1 MATYTSNY
9 GLHQWAPEDNFL
21 RTDFNEDL
29 RKIDE
34 AIKGVETDTDQKL
47 TEKAE
52 VVWGSYTGDGTEN
65 RQISLGFAPKGI
77 ILYCQETEMV
87 MAYTGAPRMSHT
99 GTVSM
104 LSVTENGFQ
113 VHYGFYHSGLND
125 IDYRPVT
132 NKSGEAY
139 RYMVVK

>member
-29 RKIDE
+29 KKIDE

-52 VVWGSYTGDGTEN
+52 VVWGSYTGNNGEK
-65 RQISLGFAPKGI
+65 RQISLGCKPKLVLLFCRDKEALLTYEGKPYI
-77 ILYCQETEMV
+77 SQEDNQTML
-87 MAYTGAPRMSHT
+87 
-99 GTVSM
+99 TVTS
-104 LSVTENGFQ
+104 NGFQ
-113 VHYGFYHSGLND
+113 VHYGFIRIGLND
-125 IDYRPVT
+125 EDYYPVT
-132 NKSGEAY
+132 NKQGEEY
-139 RYMVVK
+139 RYLAIK